1 MLVCM
6 VDRIL
11 KLLESRETGTAV
23 IASMVDWASAFDRQD
38 PTLAIQKFIKL
49 GVRPSLVPILVSY
62 LSDRTMKVKFNGE
75 QSDEQSLIGGGPQG
89 TLLGGIEYLVQ
100 SNDNADAVSE
110 EDRFK
115 YIDR

>member
-1 MLVCM
+1 MQVFEGFLKDWIVDDVSGNIDPGQFGGLKGSGTEHMLVCM

-23 IASMVDWASAFDRQD
+23 IASMVDWASAFNRKD
-38 PTLAIQKFIKL
+38 PTLAIQKLIKL

-75 QSDEQSLIGGGPQG
+75 QSDEKSLI
-89 TLLGGIEYLVQ
+89 
-100 SNDNADAVSE
+100 
-110 EDRFK
+110 
-115 YIDR
+115 